1 MIMEG
6 TADSKI
12 MQIRQNSGEKQDLI
26 DWQKQWQE
34 TNLSQET
41 NKAAIHAAEK
51 FFANYGIVVNK
62 SKTEQVIKES
72 PSNPYYVFN
81 DQHGKEF
88 YYRPS
93 S

>member
-6 TADSKI
+6 TADTKI

-34 TNLSQET
+34 MNLSQET

-72 PSNPYYVFN
+72 QSNPYYVFN
-81 DQHGKEF
+81 DQYGKEF